1 MPVSKTAI
9 IAAMPQEL
17 APLVRGWSAIRITM
31 QNREVRLWESEQA
44 IAACGGIGMISA
56 RIAAEAV
63 WQHSKGSVREF
74 ISAGYAGALIPEFK
88 VGEVFIPEEI
98 VESVDDQR
106 LRTVSGSGILVTA
119 GAIAGG
125 DQKRSL
131 AKNYLARAVDMEAFG
146 VGDVARVYKVP
157 FRVIKAISD
166 ELDFPMPPMGQFVDA
181 QGQFHTSRLLLY
193 AALRPSVW
201 PVLAALG
208 RNSAKAGAALTE
220 ALAQAIHQ

>member
-63 WQHSKGSVREF
+63 WHHSKGSVREF

-106 LRTVSGSGILVTA
+106 LRTVSGSGILVT
-119 GAIAGG
+119 
-125 DQKRSL
+125 
-131 AKNYLARAVDMEAFG
+131 
-146 VGDVARVYKVP
+146 
-157 FRVIKAISD
+157 
-166 ELDFPMPPMGQFVDA
+166 
-181 QGQFHTSRLLLY
+181 
-193 AALRPSVW
+193 
-201 PVLAALG
+201 
-208 RNSAKAGAALTE
+208 
-220 ALAQAIHQ
+220 